1 MSEFEMWLKFQRQKG
16 AYLKDAPS
24 DGYNNEGESDE

>member
-16 AYLKDAPS
+16 AYLNDAPS
-24 DGYNNEGESDE
+24 NGYTNEGGQDE